1 MKKID
6 NYGCENITSAMPNAY
21 RKLMK
26 QLDVKSILKVPKR
39 RRGLTSSG
47 KPNHCHGNVRMLVD
61 VFGGCEV
68 YGYSLCA
75 MNTTSTQVAFI
86 PHSVWM
92 TPEGKLVE
100 VINTKDED
108 DAKYIWFEKIIGCT
122 VFAPVSKLYGV
133 SPIGRTDNWSFVV
146 HQNHKEC
153 GIFMLTR
160 TGDDFSVEGTM
171 RRFQKG
177 KVVPFTKGFRSKNLR
192 KKERFRRTYW
202 DYDWGGFSKP
212 SISTGKTFKEICAER
227 MVAL

>member
-47 KPNHCHGNVRMLVD
+47 EQNCCHGNVRKLVD

-100 VINTKDED
+100 VINSNDE
-108 DAKYIWFEKIIGCT
+108 YEPEYLWFEKVSGFT

-133 SPIGRTDNWSFVV
+133 SQSGRTDDFTFIV
-146 HQNHKEC
+146 HQNLKEK
-153 GIFMLTR
+153 GIFVMSR
-160 TGDDFSVEGTM
+160 MGNDVSDEGIQD
-171 RRFQKG
+171 RFNRG
-177 KVVPFTKGFRSKNLR
+177 KTIPFTKSFRSKNLR
-192 KKERFRRTYW
+192 KKENFKRTYW
-202 DYDWGGFSKP
+202 DRDWGGFSKP

-227 MVAL
+227 MVAS